1 MDRRRPFVRAA
12 SLVMMAFLPIVA
24 LAQLFLLVLYWAY
37 DLTLLAWGST
47 TVEIFDL
54 PPVPERRLVGI
65 AAITPAF
72 LLWLAALAHLF
83 LLFRRFARGALI
95 DLSTVRRLRG
105 YALFAGLATLA
116 DILLSGARRW
126 SQGEFSDQPLW
137 THIQVSDHAYA
148 MLFTTAVLFLVSFAL
163 EEGDAFREETERYF

>member
-1 MDRRRPFVRAA
+1 
-12 SLVMMAFLPIVA
+12 MMTFLPIVA
-24 LAQLFLLVLYWAY
+24 LAQVFLLVAYWGFDA
-37 DLTLLAWGST
+37 TVLAWGST
-47 TVEIFDL
+47 TVELYDV
-54 PPVPERRLVGI
+54 PPVPERRLIGLGAVL
-65 AAITPAF
+65 PAF
-72 LLWLAALAHLF
+72 ALWLAALVHLF
-83 LLFRRFARGALI
+83 LLFRRFARGALV
-95 DLSTVRRLRG
+95 DVSTVRRLRF

-148 MLFTTAVLFLVSFAL
+148 MIFTTAVLFLVSFAL